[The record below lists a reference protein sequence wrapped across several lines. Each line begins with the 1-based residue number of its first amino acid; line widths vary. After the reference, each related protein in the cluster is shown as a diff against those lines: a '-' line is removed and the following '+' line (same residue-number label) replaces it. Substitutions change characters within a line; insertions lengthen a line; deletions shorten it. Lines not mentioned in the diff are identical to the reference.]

1 MQREREYCHVFSNE
15 FPAVALPKRYFA
27 MTKLCFLQHRDDKHD
42 TGYINASHL
51 ESPVD
56 ESTQWHYIVSQVG
69 SLASC
74 VPLLPQLPQQVFADW
89 TKDTASFEL
98 AKLL

>member
-1 MQREREYCHVFSNE
+1 MQAFYAKGEGVLPRLSNE
-15 FPAVALPKRYFA
+15 SPAVALPKRCIS
-27 MTKLCFLQHRDDKHD
+27 MTNLCFLQHRDDEHD

-69 SLASC
+69 NLVSC
-74 VPLLPQLPQQVFADW
+74 VPLLPQLPQQVSGNW
-89 TKDTASFEL
+89 TKNA
-98 AKLL
+98 A